1 MASTKRSPHSLHLLS
16 FLAATSVL
24 GVACSFQVD
33 ASYERSNVV
42 DYDSGSSGESEATGP
57 TTTDGG
63 GTGGATSGGG
73 IDFPPPN
80 PPPDG
85 NTSYTHLCGAGC
97 MSSESALGCGVAMNP
112 DGTPQVACQIVPTPN
127 GASAQCLTPGT
138 FQAGDPCTKG
148 SDCAPGL
155 GCARTG
161 SSVGSCRPYCCGA
174 VEACPEDTYCAPAP
188 MADDTMNA
196 APLSI
201 PVCIPATECTLL
213 DDTSCPEG
221 LTCTIVREDGT
232 TSCVAPGASGLDGA
246 CPCAAG
252 YLCVAAFK
260 KCLALCHTG
269 GNDCPEGMFCQGGA
283 NSYPDGIG
291 VCVK

>member
-1 MASTKRSPHSLHLLS
+1 MA
-16 FLAATSVL
+16 ASVL
-24 GVACSFQVD
+24 GVACNFQLD
-33 ASYERSNVV
+33 ASYERSTVGE
-42 DYDSGSSGESEATGP
+42 DYAGNSSGSEATGP
-57 TTTDGG
+57 TMADGGG

-85 NTSYTHLCGAGC
+85 NTSYTHLCGQGC

-112 DGTPQVACQIVPTPN
+112 DGTPQVACQIVPTTN
-127 GASAQCLTPGT
+127 GPSAQCLTPGT
-138 FQAGDPCTKG
+138 FQAGDPCTQA
-148 SDCAPGL
+148 SDCAQGL
-155 GCARTG
+155 GCALTG

-174 VEACPEDTYCAPAP
+174 VEACPENTYCAPAP
-188 MADDTMNA
+188 MADDTTNNV
-196 APLSI
+196 PLTI

-213 DDTSCPEG
+213 DDTSCPQG

-232 TSCVAPGASGLDGA
+232 TSCVAPGTGGLDGP

-252 YLCVAAFK
+252 YLCMAAFK

-269 GNDCPEGMFCQGGA
+269 GNDCPDGTFCQGGP

>member
-1 MASTKRSPHSLHLLS
+1 MKRFLPSL
-16 FLAATSVL
+16 FLFSSLATASVL
-24 GVACSFQVD
+24 VSACSIQFEAASLRSDPGEDKDNGGAGPEVD
-33 ASYERSNVV
+33 ATV
-42 DYDSGSSGESEATGP
+42 
-57 TTTDGG
+57 GG
-63 GTGGATSGGG
+63 GTGGNTGG
-73 IDFPPPN
+73 ISFPPPN
-80 PPPDG
+80 PAPDG
-85 NTSYTHLCGAGC
+85 NTSYTQLCGDGC
-97 MSSESALGCGVAMNP
+97 MSSESALGCTVAMNP
-112 DGTPQVACQIVPTPN
+112 DGSPLVSCQIVPTEN
-127 GASAQCLTPGT
+127 GASAQCLKPGS
-138 FQAGDPCTKG
+138 FQTGDPCTRA

-155 GCARTG
+155 GCALTG

-196 APLSI
+196 APLAI

-213 DDTSCPEG
+213 DDTSCTEG
-221 LTCTIVREDGT
+221 LTCTLVREDGT
-232 TSCVAPGASGLDGA
+232 TSCVEPGAGLLDDP

-269 GNDCPEGMFCQGGA
+269 GSDCPDGMFCQGGA
-283 NSYPDGIG
+283 DSFPDGIG